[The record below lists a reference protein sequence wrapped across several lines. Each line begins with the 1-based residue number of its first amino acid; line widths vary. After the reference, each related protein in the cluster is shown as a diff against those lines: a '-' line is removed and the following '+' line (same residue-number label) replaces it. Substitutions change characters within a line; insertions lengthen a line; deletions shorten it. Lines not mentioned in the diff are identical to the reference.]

1 VILPSGRRVRRKKS
15 HRRGHIRLFPRCALA
30 TAALLLVLATGWLGL
45 NRADTSYPN
54 QPVQTSSNETKTLA
68 VLAGPTSRPVEI
80 KKSDRPVYNYSVVP
94 GGVRG
99 AAELRDAV
107 LRDPQVAEHYAGFRF
122 DRARVVH
129 LEQATLVYLSYRKK
143 GQIFWTKKRHPLK
156 AGERV
161 ITDGN
166 ITGRTRCA
174 NRISVRKQLAVSPE
188 PDPSAVE
195 LDQIEAPAS
204 LPPAL
209 VTYPAQY
216 QTALLASPGDS
227 GSTPTGPG
235 TPPMLGSGPSFPP
248 FFSGGG
254 GGGTG
259 CESAADEKR
268 EKDSGMVDDESKEK
282 DCPTTPP
289 VKPPVKPPG
298 KPPKP
303 PVAVPEP
310 GTVELMVIGIAGL
323 AIACWRKRAVLL

>member
-1 VILPSGRRVRRKKS
+1 MIYPSGRSVRRKRS
-15 HRRGHIRLFPRCALA
+15 HRRRRIRFLRRCVLA
-30 TAALLLVLATGWLGL
+30 AGTLLLVLAAVWLGL
-45 NRADTSYPN
+45 SRTDTSSHD
-54 QPVQTSSNETKTLA
+54 QPVQTLLNETKTLA
-68 VLAGPTSRPVEI
+68 VLAGPASRPVDI
-80 KKSDRPVYNYSVVP
+80 KGTDRPVYNYSVVP

-99 AAELRDAV
+99 SAELRDAV

-122 DRARVVH
+122 DRAEVVR
-129 LEQATLVYLSYRKK
+129 LEQATLVYLSYRKN
-143 GQIFWTKKRHPLK
+143 GHIFWTKKKHPLK

-161 ITDGN
+161 ITDGT

-216 QTALLASPGDS
+216 QTALLSSPGDS

-235 TPPMLGSGPSFPP
+235 TPPVFGSGPSFPP
-248 FFSGGG
+248 FFPGGGGG

-259 CESAADEKR
+259 CESAAEEKR
-268 EKDSGMVDDESKEK
+268 EKDLGIVDDESKEK
-282 DCPTTPP
+282 PCPT
-289 VKPPVKPPG
+289 KPPG

-303 PVAVPEP
+303 PAAVPEP
-310 GTVELMVIGIAGL
+310 GTVGFMVIGMAGL

>member
-1 VILPSGRRVRRKKS
+1 VIYPSGRRVRRKRS
-15 HRRGHIRLFPRCALA
+15 QRRRRIRFLGRCALA
-30 TAALLLVLATGWLGL
+30 TGALLLLLATGWLGL
-45 NRADTSYPN
+45 NRSDSSSQN

-80 KKSDRPVYNYSVVP
+80 KRTDRPVYNYSVVP

-122 DRARVVH
+122 DHARVLR

-143 GQIFWTKKRHPLK
+143 GHIFWTKKKHPLK

-161 ITDGN
+161 ITDGR

-195 LDQIEAPAS
+195 LDQIEAPSS
-204 LPPAL
+204 LPPVL

-216 QTALLASPGDS
+216 QTALLSSPGDS

-235 TPPMLGSGPSFPP
+235 TPPMFGSGPSFPP
-248 FFSGGG
+248 FFPGGGGG

-259 CESAADEKR
+259 CESATEEKR
-268 EKDSGMVDDESKEK
+268 EKDLGIVDDESKEK
-282 DCPTTPP
+282 PCPT
-289 VKPPVKPPG
+289 KPPG

-303 PVAVPEP
+303 PGPPAAVPEP
-310 GTVELMVIGIAGL
+310 GTIELMVIGMVGL
-323 AIACWRKRAVLL
+323 GIACWRKRAVLL

>member
-1 VILPSGRRVRRKKS
+1 
-15 HRRGHIRLFPRCALA
+15 
-30 TAALLLVLATGWLGL
+30 
-45 NRADTSYPN
+45 
-54 QPVQTSSNETKTLA
+54 
-68 VLAGPTSRPVEI
+68 VLAGPTSHPVEI
-80 KKSDRPVYNYSVVP
+80 NRSDRPVYNYSVVP

-99 AAELRDAV
+99 TAELHDAV

-129 LEQATLVYLSYRKK
+129 LEQATLVYLSYRKN
-143 GQIFWTKKRHPLK
+143 GHIFWTKKKHPLRT
-156 AGERV
+156 GERV

-195 LDQIEAPAS
+195 LEQIEAPAG

-235 TPPMLGSGPSFPP
+235 TPPILGSGPSFPP
-248 FFSGGG
+248 SFPGGP

-259 CESAADEKR
+259 CESAEEEKR

-282 DCPTTPP
+282 PCPT
-289 VKPPVKPPG
+289 KPPG

-303 PVAVPEP
+303 PKPPAAVPEP
-310 GTVELMVIGIAGL
+310 GTVELMVIGMAGL
-323 AIACWRKRAVLL
+323 AIACWKKRAVLL